1 MWVLFG
7 DVLIIYKFKII
18 QRDVMAEQPLCYLT
32 MKRKRADNPPLSC
45 IVFEAAPTL
54 ENMNLDH
61 DYRKKRRKFRLLDS
75 VREGAKN
82 GAMAIGKSTIVQ
94 NQIRKTPNILLK
106 VIEMCDDDLE
116 NGLIS
121 KPSFIVSEVSLVSK
135 AKSKSSTTPIPP
147 PIVVLKGTPIIS
159 PKIRPLDTA
168 LNLAFQ
174 TLNTTHLIQIY
185 TRTPTTQVPDKW
197 NYKST
202 KNFGTILHAFM
213 LAGEALAMRELVGV
227 LGKQGEF
234 DWGGK
239 DGKGDNAVE
248 FGRKLGGRE
257 ELVQIVEAVGGVL
270 MEEETTEWVYDVF
283 EVEKKDEE
291 TVVKNS
297 NESELLDA
305 KVRIIQVAGTFSDD
319 SQLVFDF
326 ELDENTVAN
335 IFDVDDDDS
344 NDEEYYMN
352 DYLDEE
358 SSGDEEEEESPFQHV
373 R

>member
-1 MWVLFG
+1 
-7 DVLIIYKFKII
+7 
-18 QRDVMAEQPLCYLT
+18 
-32 MKRKRADNPPLSC
+32 
-45 IVFEAAPTL
+45 
-54 ENMNLDH
+54 
-61 DYRKKRRKFRLLDS
+61 
-75 VREGAKN
+75 
-82 GAMAIGKSTIVQ
+82 
-94 NQIRKTPNILLK
+94 
-106 VIEMCDDDLE
+106 
-116 NGLIS
+116 
-121 KPSFIVSEVSLVSK
+121 
-135 AKSKSSTTPIPP
+135 
-147 PIVVLKGTPIIS
+147 
-159 PKIRPLDTA
+159 
-168 LNLAFQ
+168 
-174 TLNTTHLIQIY
+174 
-185 TRTPTTQVPDKW
+185 
-197 NYKST
+197 
-202 KNFGTILHAFM
+202 
-213 LAGEALAMRELVGV
+213 MRELVGV
-227 LGKQGEF
+227 LGKQEEF